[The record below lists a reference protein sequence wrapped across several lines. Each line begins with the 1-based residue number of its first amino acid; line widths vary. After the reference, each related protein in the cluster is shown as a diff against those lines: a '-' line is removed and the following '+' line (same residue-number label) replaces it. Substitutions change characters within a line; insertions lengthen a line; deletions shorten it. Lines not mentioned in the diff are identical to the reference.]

1 MLNKKGVINMKKYNQ
16 VPEKVQKAIRQLSI
30 EELRI
35 VFKECLYNKKID
47 KDKKAVFCKYVEK
60 RLNKL
65 LKQKDY
71 NDTSISDKEYIAR
84 WESK

>member
-1 MLNKKGVINMKKYNQ
+1 MARL
-16 VPEKVQKAIRQLSI
+16 PEKVQREIRQLSI

-35 VFKECLYNKKID
+35 LFEGCIFNKKID
-47 KDKKAVFCKYVEK
+47 KDRKAVLCKYIEK

-71 NDTSISDKEYIAR
+71 NDKSIPDHEYIAK
-84 WESK
+84 WGVK

>member
-1 MLNKKGVINMKKYNQ
+1 MAKL
-16 VPEKVQKAIRQLSI
+16 PEKVQREIRQLSI

-35 VFKECLYNKKID
+35 LFEGCIFNKKID
-47 KDKKAVFCKYVEK
+47 KDRRAVLCKYIEK

-71 NDTSISDKEYIAR
+71 SDTSIPDHEYIAK

>member
-1 MLNKKGVINMKKYNQ
+1 MTRL
-16 VPEKVQKAIRQLSI
+16 PEKVQKKIRQLSI

-35 VFKECLYNKKID
+35 LFEGCVFNKKIN
-47 KDKKAVFCKYVEK
+47 KDRRAVLCKYIEK

-71 NDTSISDKEYIAR
+71 NDTNIPDHEFINK
-84 WESK
+84 WESA

>member
-1 MLNKKGVINMKKYNQ
+1 MKKL
-16 VPEKVQKAIRQLSI
+16 PEKAQREIRQLSI

-35 VFKECLYNKKID
+35 LFEGCIFNKKID
-47 KDKKAVFCKYVEK
+47 KDRRAMLCKYIEK

-71 NDTSISDKEYIAR
+71 SDTSIPDHEYIAK
-84 WESK
+84 WGVK

>member
-1 MLNKKGVINMKKYNQ
+1 MKKYNQ
-16 VPEKVQKAIRQLSI
+16 VKMAKLPEKVQKEIRQLSI

-35 VFKECLYNKKID
+35 LFKGCIYNKKID
-47 KDKKAVFCKYVEK
+47 KDKKAILSKYVEN

-71 NDTSISDKEYIAR
+71 NDTSISDNEYIAK

>member
-1 MLNKKGVINMKKYNQ
+1 MARL
-16 VPEKVQKAIRQLSI
+16 PEKVQREIRQLSI

-35 VFKECLYNKKID
+35 LFESCIFSEKIH
-47 KDKKAVFCKYVEK
+47 KDDKAVLCKYIEK

-71 NDTSISDKEYIAR
+71 NDTSIPDHEYIAK

>member
-1 MLNKKGVINMKKYNQ
+1 MARL
-16 VPEKVQKAIRQLSI
+16 PEKVQREIRQLSI

-35 VFKECLYNKKID
+35 LFEGCIFNKKID
-47 KDKKAVFCKYVEK
+47 KDRRAMFCKYIEK

-71 NDTSISDKEYIAR
+71 NDKSMPDHEYIAK